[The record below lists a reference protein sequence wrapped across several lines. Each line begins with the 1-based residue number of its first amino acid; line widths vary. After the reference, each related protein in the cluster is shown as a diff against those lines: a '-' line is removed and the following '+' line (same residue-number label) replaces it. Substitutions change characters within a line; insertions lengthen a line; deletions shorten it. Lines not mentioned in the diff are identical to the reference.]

1 MSFVTTYVE
10 RRTKRNRFFN
20 NINAIINWEPI
31 EKEINKVYKK
41 GQDVTGR
48 PSYPGIVLF
57 KMSLLQIWYNLSDP
71 GVEEMVNENL
81 SANTF
86 CGLSIEDSVPDHSV
100 ICRFRKELT
109 QKKAYDRILKKV
121 NKQLK
126 SHGIMVTGG
135 SAKVDASITET
146 PFSPKGKTSYEIAV
160 DRNEE
165 NREEED
171 KDKEN
176 KHQQLV
182 KKTQPGVDSEARWL
196 KKRGKTVYGY
206 KKQIAV
212 EKQGLV
218 LGVHTTTANEHDSKG
233 LEPLLEKLD
242 KPDTK
247 KGVFTD
253 KGYKVPDNDKLLK
266 ENGIKN
272 RIQHKAYRNRPLT
285 KWQKTFNKLISKQRY
300 VVERTFGGMKRWF
313 GAGIARYKGL
323 EKTHAQHVMEAIAY
337 NLFRAPGIIM
347 SKPIE
352 I

>member
-1 MSFVTTYVE
+1 MSFVTAYVE
-10 RRTKRNRFFN
+10 RRTRKNKFFN
-20 NINAIINWEPI
+20 QINTIINWEPI

-57 KMSLLQIWYNLSDP
+57 KMMLLQIWYNLSDP

-81 SANTF
+81 SANAF
-86 CGLSIEDSVPDHSV
+86 CGLSIEDPVPDHSV

-109 QKKAYDRILKKV
+109 QKKAFDRILKKV

-126 SHGIMVTGG
+126 SHGIMVREG

-146 PFSPKGKTSYEIAV
+146 PFSPKGKTTYEIAV
-160 DRNEE
+160 DREE
-165 NREEED
+165 DDREEEE
-171 KDKEN
+171 KEKEN
-176 KHQQLV
+176 NQQKLV
-182 KKTQPGVDSEARWL
+182 KQTQPGVDSEARWL
-196 KKRGKTVYGY
+196 KKGGKTVYGY

-212 EKQGLV
+212 EEDGLV

-242 KPDTK
+242 KTDTK

-266 ENGIKN
+266 EKGIKN

-313 GAGIARYKGL
+313 GAGRARYKGL
-323 EKTHAQHVMEAIAY
+323 EKTHAQHVLEAIAY
-337 NLFRAPGIIM
+337 NLYRSPGIIM
-347 SKPIE
+347 SKPVE